1 MAKDENLQTLVHEAY
16 KNIRDM
22 AKHTQTEFSVLF
34 LDGINFYREKKYN
47 EAVEKF
53 TGALSISDDID
64 ATKGLILSLEEILK
78 HDLPIQTRA
87 NTLTRILSL
96 YEKQISIWPSQN
108 NYEHYVMFL
117 LSSETNNSELSL
129 QEKAIEIGERGI
141 ARFPNSRQLHK
152 VMYIAYKLVD
162 DKLKSH
168 ISMLKSCENS
178 LYDFQF
184 LSNSFGTELMEYM
197 PGTKNPAT
205 IPLMHIWG
213 KLKSFEYNPI
223 FLEDML
229 RFEQEHNYG
238 GTIHRMGIINM
249 LMDLL
254 NKSYRPHALFNEIIP
269 KEIELSPGYKDALDD
284 IQENLKRAFDLDD
297 TPKPEASKETQP
309 GKPKL
314 RSKATVPKGELASLE
329 RIGELPSLEKKINK
343 SLTPK
348 SIKAELDK
356 YVVGQEDAKQII
368 SNALYNHYL
377 RINTNAK
384 WQKGNIIL
392 MGPTGCGKTF
402 LAAQIARIMNVPF
415 AVGDCTSMSE
425 VGYVG
430 NDADEVLKTLH
441 YDAQRKKMDIN
452 TGIVYLDEI
461 DKIAVAQDGFGRD
474 VRGRGVQQPFLK
486 MVEGSQYKICLNKYA
501 PSESFEVD
509 TTPIL
514 FVAGGSF
521 AGDSG
526 KRGLLELAYAAKSSQ
541 GKIGF
546 NKEGR
551 ISREDIKLYCPTD
564 KDMKDFG
571 FIPEFIGRFPIRSF
585 LSELT
590 EEQLAEIMVRPEDA
604 VLKQKQA
611 YFQAFGVNLKMTDD
625 AVKLI
630 AAEAKKSSTGARSLH
645 SITNIVL
652 KDLEFEF
659 PGSDVKEFE
668 VTKQFVEEKLA
679 NK

>member
-1 MAKDENLQTLVHEAY
+1 MAKDNNLQTLVHEAY

-22 AKHTQTEFSVLF
+22 AKYNRNEFSVIF
-34 LDGINFYREKKYN
+34 DDAVKDYREKLYDL
-47 EAVEKF
+47 ATGKF
-53 TGALSISDDID
+53 TDAMGIID
-64 ATKGLILSLEEILK
+64 NAESTRALILSLKGTLGYDMSVE
-78 HDLPIQTRA
+78 DRA
-87 NTLTRILSL
+87 GTISRVLSL
-96 YEKQISIWPSQN
+96 YEKQIAVWPNPQN
-108 NYEHYVMFL
+108 YGVYIAFL
-117 LSSETNNSELSL
+117 LSKNVNNENINMSER
-129 QEKAIEIGERGI
+129 AVEIGEEGVK
-141 ARFPNSRQLHK
+141 RFPNSRDLHA
-152 VMYIAYKLVD
+152 IISNIYKLVKND
-162 DKLKSH
+162 LSSH
-168 ISMLKSCENS
+168 ISMLRACENS
-178 LYDFQF
+178 LYDFKF
-184 LSNSFGTELMEYM
+184 LERNFDEKLMQYM
-197 PGTKNPAT
+197 PNSENEAT
-205 IPLMHIWG
+205 IPITHIWS
-213 KLKSFEYNPI
+213 KRKSFENNPI

-238 GTIHRMGIINM
+238 GTIHRIGIINI
-249 LMDLL
+249 LLELL
-254 NKSYRPHALFNEIIP
+254 NKSYRPDALFNEIIP
-269 KEIELSPGYKDALDD
+269 KEIELSPGYKEALDGMLED
-284 IQENLKRAFDLDD
+284 LKLDFDMDS
-297 TPKPEASKETQP
+297 TSKPETLKKNLH
-309 GKPKL
+309 GKQKTKN
-314 RSKATVPKGELASLE
+314 KAIIPKGELTSLE
-329 RIGELPSLEKKINK
+329 KALPSLEKTINK

-402 LAAQIARIMNVPF
+402 LAAQIARIMDVPF
-415 AVGDCTSMSE
+415 AVGDCTSISE

-430 NDADEVLKTLH
+430 NDADDVLKTLH
-441 YDAQRKKMDIN
+441 YDAKQKKMDIN

-486 MVEGSQYKICLNKYA
+486 MVEGSKYKICLNKYA
-501 PSESFEVD
+501 PSESFEID

-514 FVAGGSF
+514 FIAGGSF

-526 KRGLLELAYAAKSSQ
+526 KRGLLELAYAAKTSQ
-541 GKIGF
+541 GKVGF
-546 NKEGR
+546 NTEAR
-551 ISREDIKLYCPTD
+551 ISREDIKLYSPTD
-564 KDMKDFG
+564 KDMKEFG

-590 EEQLAEIMVRPEDA
+590 EEQLAEIMIKPEDA

-611 YFQAFGVNLKMTDD
+611 YFQAFGVKLKMTDD

-652 KDLEFEF
+652 KGLEFEL
-659 PGSDVKEFE
+659 PGSDVKEVE
-668 VTKQFVEEKLA
+668 ITKQFVEERIAAK
-679 NK
+679 